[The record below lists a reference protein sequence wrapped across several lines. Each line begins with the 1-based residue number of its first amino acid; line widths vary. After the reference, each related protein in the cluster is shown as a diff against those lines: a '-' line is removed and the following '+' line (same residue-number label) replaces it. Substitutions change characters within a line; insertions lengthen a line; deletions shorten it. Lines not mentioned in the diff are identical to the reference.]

1 MKKAK
6 IELDAYEQSIED
18 MADSF
23 VPVSPKTQAKFDA
36 IVEKARKSRSISLRL
51 SNYDLEKVK
60 EKARESG
67 LPYQTLIS
75 MVVHKYITDQL
86 WDKNEVKKT
95 LQLYNS
101 TGISL

>member
-1 MKKAK
+1 MKKTK
-6 IELDAYEQSIED
+6 IELDAYEQGIEA

-23 VPVSPKTQAKFDA
+23 VSASPKTRAKFDA
-36 IVEKARKSRSISLRL
+36 IVDKAKKSKSISLRL

-101 TGISL
+101 TGIPL